1 METLIQTEI
10 LVKEGSLNINLRHTE
25 IIDKLYLQNQP
36 FKGESEK
43 WCAIHASVGDMLA
56 LVG

>member
-25 IIDKLYLQNQP
+25 IIDKLYLQNQL

-56 LVG
+56 LEG

>member
-25 IIDKLYLQNQP
+25 IIDKLYLQNQL

-43 WCAIHASVGDMLA
+43 WCAIHASEGDMLA